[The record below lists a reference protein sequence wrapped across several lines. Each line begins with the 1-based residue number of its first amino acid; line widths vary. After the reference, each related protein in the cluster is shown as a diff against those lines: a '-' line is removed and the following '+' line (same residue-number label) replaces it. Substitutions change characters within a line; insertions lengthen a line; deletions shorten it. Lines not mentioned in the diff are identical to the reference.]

1 MNHGRR
7 DKAIARTADDS
18 PGRTVSCLEPIS
30 APSIKTVILGSMPG
44 IASLRALQYYAHPRN
59 AFWSLVSDVFG
70 VSVDQPYPLRCQ
82 ELREK
87 GIGLWDVLAK
97 CVRPGSLDSDI
108 KDDSAVAND
117 LEGWLEGQPVRVIG
131 LNGSVAAKMY
141 ERHCAPGLARRISDE
156 RIKVVKLPSSSPA
169 NARLDYQAKLASW
182 RKLAEGE
189 G

>member
-1 MNHGRR
+1 MKYGCK
-7 DKAIARTADDS
+7 DKASARTGDDGT
-18 PGRTVSCLEPIS
+18 GRTVSCLEPIS
-30 APSIKTVILGSMPG
+30 PPAIKAVILGSMPG
-44 IASLRALQYYAHPRN
+44 IASLRARQYYAHPRN

-70 VSVDQPYPLRCQ
+70 VIADQSYPQRCQ
-82 ELREK
+82 QLRER

-131 LNGSVAAKMY
+131 LNGTVAAKMY
-141 ERHCAPGLARRISDE
+141 ERHCAPGLARRVNAETI
-156 RIKVVKLPSSSPA
+156 RVVKLPSSSPA

-182 RKLAEGE
+182 RKLKEGE
-189 G
+189 C